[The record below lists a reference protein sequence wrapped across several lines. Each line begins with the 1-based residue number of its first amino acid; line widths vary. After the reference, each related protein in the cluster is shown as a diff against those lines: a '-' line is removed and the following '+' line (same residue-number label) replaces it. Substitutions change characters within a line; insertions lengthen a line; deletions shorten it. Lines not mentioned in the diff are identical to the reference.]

1 MKKQFIDLYAIDR
14 VSITTIIILSDA
26 AALLILGGWLCW
38 GDRCLI
44 ETGPKVREFT
54 WGDRVVDVRDR
65 AFVMKFS
72 RPMARE
78 SVVNN
83 LKITLL
89 EQPEADN
96 PLPGKFS
103 WAGRRMAYTPDFPAP
118 YGNTYRVELQG
129 ATEKFQGSD
138 RPGKRLQPFQAEFS
152 TPDRIF
158 AYIGLEGDKRG
169 RLILYNFTR
178 QEEIVLTPPRLVI
191 TDFEPYPDGKH
202 ILFGAADRQVTRDG
216 LLEQKLYRVST
227 GLSEDRRESD
237 RALAG
242 QIELIL
248 DNEEYQIR
256 GFDLSENGNML
267 VVQRAKRENPLEPN
281 RLWVIRGDNSPIPLN
296 NSSEGEF
303 RIAPDNQ
310 TIANLQGEG
319 VALLSPESDA
329 EPIGFFAQFG
339 RVLAFTPD
347 GISAAMVDFK
357 RNNPDL
363 ARTQSLYLVNNQGRE
378 EEIFNKN
385 GSIVNCQFAA
395 SGDRLYCVLTNLIEG
410 ELYVE
415 QPYIAAIDLDSKNV
429 VPLTTLPQY
438 QDINFSL
445 SPDTLGLLFDQIL
458 VDQRLEENVLKA
470 NSGEA
475 IASGKL
481 WLLIPPASLDEAD
494 APPQL
499 AELPFIGFNPKWLP

>member
-14 VSITTIIILSDA
+14 VALTAIITLAIA

-44 ETGPKVREFT
+44 ETGPKVREFS

-83 LKITLL
+83 LKITL
-89 EQPEADN
+89 PEKPEVED

-103 WAGRRMAYTPDFPAP
+103 WAGRRMAYTLDFPAP

-158 AYIGLEGDKRG
+158 AYIGLEGKERG

-178 QEEIVLTPPRLVI
+178 QEKIPLTPPHLAI
-191 TDFEPYPDGKH
+191 TEFEPYPDGKH
-202 ILFGAADRQVTRDG
+202 ILFGAANRQITQDG
-216 LLEQKLYRVST
+216 LLEQKLYRVTT
-227 GLSEDRRESD
+227 GLSEDRRDSNRD
-237 RALAG
+237 LAG
-242 QIELIL
+242 QIDLVL
-248 DNEEYQIR
+248 DNEDYQILR
-256 GFDLSENGNML
+256 FDLSADGNML
-267 VVQRAKRENPLEPN
+267 VAQRVKREDPQDAG
-281 RLWVIRGDNSPIPLN
+281 LWVIRNDNLPVPLN
-296 NSSEGEF
+296 NPPGGVF
-303 RIAPDNQ
+303 LIAPDNQ
-310 TIANLQGEG
+310 TIASTQGEG
-319 VALLSPESDA
+319 VALLPPEPNA
-329 EPIGFFAQFG
+329 EPLGFFAQFG
-339 RVLAFTPD
+339 MVLDFTPD
-347 GISAAMVDFK
+347 GISAAMVDFN

-363 ARTQSLYLVNNQGRE
+363 FYTRSLYLVNNQGRE
-378 EEIFNKN
+378 EKIFDTK
-385 GSIVNCQFAA
+385 GSILNCQFAP
-395 SGDRLYCVLTNLIEG
+395 SGNRLYCVLTNLIEDV
-410 ELYVE
+410 EFVE
-415 QPYIAAIDLDSKNV
+415 QPYIAAIDLESKKV

-438 QDINFSL
+438 QDTNLSL
-445 SPDTLGLLFDQIL
+445 SPDALGLIFDQTL
-458 VDQRLEENVLKA
+458 TDSELEENVLKT

-481 WLLIPPASLDEAD
+481 WLLIPPSSLDETD

-499 AELPFIGFNPKWLP
+499 EELPFIGFNPKWLP